1 MKKKQK
7 KNLDVSK
14 CTQVLD
20 RLNELKNLLNTKET
34 EINLRLFRISTEEMK
49 KNINDKIS
57 EITKIMIDRMDG
69 YCTDRT
75 KELQDQN
82 AEKIAKIQ
90 KEVKDIDEYK
100 SLYDLL
106 ATIPDFVKVKKEEL
120 TNVGKILFIIESQ
133 KYDTCKKVFDLFT
146 KLVESWMIPSQISE
160 AAKRASEDLEV
171 KKVDFSEDLKVFQKK
186 FKEEIMDLE
195 KKFDFLSKVD
205 SFTEESSTGVKVS
218 IQMQEFNDRLTE
230 DREKRER
237 IKKEM
242 KILHPEKA
250 KEIDEGG
257 EDLPEFETL
266 TKIFDEFQPFK
277 ILWNEYSNVMVEYQN
292 KVETKTLLELK
303 ELVPNADKKSTKEVF
318 VYIKEL
324 EESRAKIEKVQ
335 KENPYEE

>member
-1 MKKKQK
+1 MATLCFKLVDIEDTKIYTLEDDYPLYVQAQKELNDLIDFNINEAEIKRKEYEEFTEILEESSEQFVRNNIGGEKETK
-7 KNLDVSK
+7 KNLDVVK

-20 RLNELKNLLNTKET
+20 KLNSLKELLNTKET
-34 EINLRLFRISTEEMK
+34 EINLRLFRVSTEEIK

-82 AEKIAKIQ
+82 AEKIQKIQ
-90 KEVKDIDEYK
+90 KEVQNIDEYK

-106 ATIPDFVKVKKEEL
+106 ATIPDFVKIKKEEL
-120 TNVGKILFIIESQ
+120 TNVGKILVIIESQ
-133 KYDTCKKVFDLFT
+133 KYDSCKKVFDLFT
-146 KLVESWMIPSQISE
+146 KLVESWMIPSQISD

-171 KKVDFSEDLKVFQKK
+171 KKVDFSEDLTSFQKK
-186 FKEEIMDLE
+186 FKEEIQDLE

-250 KEIDEGG
+250 KEIDEGS

-266 TKIFDEFQPFK
+266 TKI
-277 ILWNEYSNVMVEYQN
+277 
-292 KVETKTLLELK
+292 
-303 ELVPNADKKSTKEVF
+303 
-318 VYIKEL
+318 
-324 EESRAKIEKVQ
+324 
-335 KENPYEE
+335 